1 MSLRTFARL
10 GSSLSVFDVSHL
22 GATLSLRGFGR
33 LGSSLA
39 LIGLARLGSSLSLFG
54 FGQLGSSLSL
64 RSMARLGAT
73 LAVLDMTHL
82 GSSLSLR
89 SCSRLA
95 STLSVFGYSRFGA
108 SLSLLDFIN
117 LGSSLKLRAF
127 TRLGSAMS
135 VLDFTHLGSSMAV
148 RGIWKNAGQGRA
160 LSCYGALGLGSFRTY
175 IQSEFNTTEDQYT
188 QVKAYAL
195 GTGDNETDTED
206 GTEDGKPLMQEGS
219 GAVISWNADGGTLHG
234 TWSADGEISTS
245 DRRLKENIRPLQQTL
260 RDGQSTKILR
270 ELRPVSYT
278 YTGTS
283 KESKNTRFGF
293 IADEMQRS
301 LPQITR
307 ALPHADEGRQGLV
320 YQDLLAFLT
329 AMLQNLAGEMSTLVP
344 RLASI
349 EARIAQRKKWKKARR
364 AKVPP
369 VVMSGSTGAMV

>member
-1 MSLRTFARL
+1 
-10 GSSLSVFDVSHL
+10 
-22 GATLSLRGFGR
+22 
-33 LGSSLA
+33 
-39 LIGLARLGSSLSLFG
+39 
-54 FGQLGSSLSL
+54 
-64 RSMARLGAT
+64 
-73 LAVLDMTHL
+73 
-82 GSSLSLR
+82 
-89 SCSRLA
+89 
-95 STLSVFGYSRFGA
+95 
-108 SLSLLDFIN
+108 
-117 LGSSLKLRAF
+117 
-127 TRLGSAMS
+127 MS
-135 VLDFTHLGSSMAV
+135 VRGSGAFAT
-148 RGIWKNAGQGRA
+148 GHGRS

-195 GTGDNETDTED
+195 GTGENETDTDAPFSFVTSAMNE
-206 GTEDGKPLMQEGS
+206 GPGLGKPKMQEDS

-245 DRRLKENIRPLQQTL
+245 DRRLKENIRPLQQAL

-293 IADEMQRS
+293 IADEMQQS

-307 ALPHADEGRQGLV
+307 ALPHSDEGRQGLV

-329 AMLQNLAGEMSTLVP
+329 AMLQNLAGEMSTLTP

-349 EARIAQRKKWKKARR
+349 EARIAQRRKWKKARR
-364 AKVPP
+364 KMVPP
-369 VVMSGSTGAMV
+369 AVARTALV